1 MLRFY
6 SIDSD
11 NNEVKYFSPFVRE
24 KNTLIFE
31 DKSVNNTKVFLTI
44 GENIK
49 IERHGN
55 INMSFLFDLDNLT
68 LGMYENELGLK
79 AEFIIKTNELL
90 VSNNNVIIAYDLY
103 LDSEKISGHR
113 IVIDFK

>member
-11 NNEVKYFSPFVRE
+11 ENEVKYFSPFVRNG
-24 KNTLIFE
+24 NTLLFE
-31 DKSVNNTKVFLTI
+31 DKSTKDTKVFLTI

-49 IERHGN
+49 IERKGL

-68 LGMYENELGLK
+68 IGTSENELVLK
-79 AEFIIKTNELL
+79 SEFMIKSYDSLM
-90 VSNNNVIIAYDLY
+90 SNNNITISYDLY